1 MQDDIDRS
9 GECEAR
15 PRRKR
20 YGAELLTGGASCDC
34 DRISRGEERRPAYAW
49 ESALPRIH
57 ALCSPV
63 AATYTSGP
71 ALPLVRRPC
80 CGRGGRSGVRA
91 RRPLHLSLATA
102 RHGPVGLKYKA
113 GPKWSGDK
121 QITPI
126 FQGIFFFAEHF
137 KEIINS
143 SCSKKKDSST

>member
-91 RRPLHLSLATA
+91 RRPLHSSPMSTLPVPATA

-126 FQGIFFFAEHF
+126 FQGNIFFCRTFQGNN
-137 KEIINS
+137 KL
-143 SCSKKKDSST
+143 